1 MKQFLTLLVL
11 LTLSIHVNA
20 YDFAVTNSDGITIY
34 YNYINNGKEVAVT
47 NEGYFKSWSSSKL
60 EYVYYYGGYRYYSS
74 KSIVIPESVTYNE
87 RTYPVTMIGN
97 NAFRDS
103 HVYSVILPSG
113 INKLGSTSF
122 KDSNIKEITIPSGI
136 TEIPGSSFSGCS
148 DLLTVSFQEGLK
160 VIDSYAF
167 SGCTSLTTLN
177 IPESVTILRGFT
189 DCTGLQS
196 ITIPRNVTDIYFSGC
211 DNLLKIYSYIENPS
225 KISLYAF
232 SNNSFYSGTLYVPQG
247 TTEKYK
253 VTEGWNKFT
262 WIEEMSGSDDNKCAT
277 PTLSYSNKELK
288 YYCET
293 NGATIHETIKC
304 SDAASTTF
312 SDSHKLNAVYEISA
326 YATADGY
333 SQSETINAMLFWTDG
348 SIESSNIRTLNANAR
363 AILIQKDNGFL
374 TVSGL
379 NNNEKVIIYD
389 INGTEIGTTK
399 SIDGSATFNINKADK
414 VIVVKVG
421 NDSIKVLL

>member
-1 MKQFLTLLVL
+1 MKQLFTL
-11 LTLSIHVNA
+11 LTLMAFSSNVNA
-20 YDFAVTNSDGITIY
+20 YDFAVANSDGITIY

-47 NEGYFKSWSSSKL
+47 NEGYFRSWSSSKL
-60 EYVYYYGGYRYYSS
+60 EFVYFYGGYRNYSGN
-74 KSIVIPESVTYNE
+74 SIVIPESVMYNE

-103 HVYSVILPSG
+103 HVYSVILPNS
-113 INKLGSTSF
+113 INKFGSTSF
-122 KDSNIKEITIPSGI
+122 KDSKIKEIAIPSGI

-167 SGCTSLTTLN
+167 SGCTSLTAVN

-225 KISLYAF
+225 KISLFAF

-262 WIEEMSGSDDNKCAT
+262 WIEEMSGSNDNKCAS
-277 PTLSYSNKELK
+277 PILSYSGKELK
-288 YYCET
+288 YTCET
-293 NGATIHETIKC
+293 NGAIIHETIKC
-304 SDAASTTF
+304 PDVATTTF
-312 SDSHKLNAVYEISA
+312 TGSHKLNAVYEITA

-333 SQSETINAMLFWTDG
+333 SQSETITAKLFWVDG
-348 SIESSNIRTLNANAR
+348 SLEASNISSVMANAR
-363 AILIQKDNGFL
+363 GVLVQNNGDFL
-374 TVSGL
+374 MVSGL
-379 NNNEKVIIYD
+379 NNNEKVILYD
-389 INGTEIGTTK
+389 TSGTQLDAVKSVNGT
-399 SIDGSATFNINKADK
+399 ATFNVNKTGK
-414 VIVVKVG
+414 VVIVKVG
-421 NDSIKVLL
+421 SDAIKVQL